1 MSWLFL
7 RDLLSGVNEHSAETG
22 RVWLV
27 AVCILRVLVYVA
39 TAKQVWKDEQ
49 KDFECNVRQPSCENV
64 CFDYFFPIS
73 QARLWALQ
81 LIVVSTPSLLVV
93 LHAAS
98 CEGREK
104 RPRERLSVGPGRRG
118 GGLWCAHLV
127 SLLVRTGLEIGFL
140 VLFYKLYDGFSVPH
154 LVKCDLKPCP
164 STVECFIS
172 KPTEKTVFT
181 LFLVVSSGLCIVL
194 NITELSFLVLKWLI
208 KYWLQKYPKRLR
220 SSAWERRNLR
230 SPNRAELGAPA
241 LLQDHRE
248 DSAGSPPRG
257 MEQSYRV
264 PHEG

>member
-7 RDLLSGVNEHSAETG
+7 RDLLSGVNKHSTEMG
-22 RVWLV
+22 RVWLA
-27 AVCILRVLVYVA
+27 AVCILRVLVYVV
-39 TAKQVWKDEQ
+39 TAEQVWKDEQ
-49 KDFECNVRQPSCENV
+49 KDFECNVRQPGCENV

-73 QARLWALQ
+73 QVRLWALQ

-118 GGLWCAHLV
+118 RSLWYAYLV
-127 SLLVRTGLEIGFL
+127 SLLVKTGFEIGFL
-140 VLFYKLYDGFSVPH
+140 VLFYKLYDGFSVPY

-172 KPTEKTVFT
+172 KPTEKTIFT
-181 LFLVVSSGLCIVL
+181 LFLVASSGLCVVL
-194 NITELSFLVLKWLI
+194 NTTELSFLVLKWLI

-220 SSAWERRNLR
+220 SSAWERRKLR
-230 SPNRAELGAPA
+230 STDRGELGAPA

-248 DSAGSPPRG
+248 DSAASPPWG

-264 PHEG
+264 THEG